1 MTPVPMGCISW
12 TTAREFAIDC
22 KLRRP
27 LITCCIDPHA
37 HFFSC
42 RSARVILTTS
52 SPPLKSCRA
61 PLTRPETRLT
71 IPTVSGREEVA
82 HLLRMHFTIFNRAVF
97 RRTLRRSGDGTNPR
111 EGRRGSY
118 REVRLMQFLRA
129 TFCKL
134 LDDQGEVR
142 ICV

>member
-52 SPPLKSCRA
+52 SPLLKFCRA
-61 PLTRPETRLT
+61 PLGGESLSKLTVFFHFSNGFQLSTRALITFEGSKMIMVSVRRARDRLREATTSNHHSTRLFST
-71 IPTVSGREEVA
+71 PHQALPWRDA
-82 HLLRMHFTIFNRAVF
+82 KWLA
-97 RRTLRRSGDGTNPR
+97 
-111 EGRRGSY
+111 
-118 REVRLMQFLRA
+118 
-129 TFCKL
+129 
-134 LDDQGEVR
+134 
-142 ICV
+142 